1 MLEERLREAARHV
14 AQERD
19 LDLVVLFG
27 SAARHGLAHAA
38 DLDLGVIGRGPVDLV
53 ALTSRLVELLGVQAI
68 DLVDLRL
75 ADALL
80 LALAA
85 RDGVVLH
92 EGCPARSRRSPRS
105 RRAGSPTRA
114 SSATLSARRS
124 PTLCAKPRRA
134 NDQPLMTDLDR
145 ALVRRKLATVV
156 RNVRDLATV
165 AELSLAE
172 YQRDRFRQRGS
183 SGCSRKRS
191 TRRSTRTYTYSARP
205 ATTRPP
211 TTMEPSWRRGGAA

>member
-92 EGCPARSRRSPRS
+92 EGVPGAF
-105 RRAGSPTRA
+105 A
-114 SSATLSARRS
+114 SFASLAARRFAD
-124 PTLCAKPRRA
+124 TRKFRDAEREEIA
-134 NDQPLMTDLDR
+134 DF
-145 ALVRRKLATVV
+145 VRQT
-156 RNVRDLATV
+156 T
-165 AELSLAE
+165 
-172 YQRDRFRQRGS
+172 
-183 SGCSRKRS
+183 
-191 TRRSTRTYTYSARP
+191 AR
-205 ATTRPP
+205 
-211 TTMEPSWRRGGAA
+211 E